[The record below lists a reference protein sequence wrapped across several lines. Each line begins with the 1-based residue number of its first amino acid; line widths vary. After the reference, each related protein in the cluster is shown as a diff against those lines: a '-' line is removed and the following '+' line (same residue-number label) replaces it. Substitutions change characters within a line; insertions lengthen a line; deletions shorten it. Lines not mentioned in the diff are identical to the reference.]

1 MGKRRHVEVEKGQLR
16 RWNDGSGL
24 PFLITEVDKTQREW
38 NCKFLQGDGTMSVYH
53 EDTIRIASE
62 VISGEG

>member
-1 MGKRRHVEVEKGQLR
+1 MGKRHEEVRPGQLR
-16 RWNDGSGL
+16 KWSDGAGL
-24 PFLITEVDKTQREW
+24 PFLITEVDKTQKYW

-53 EDTIRIASE
+53 EDTIRNASE

>member
-1 MGKRRHVEVEKGQLR
+1 MGKRHEEVRPGQLR
-16 RWNDGSGL
+16 KWSDGSGL
-24 PFLITEVDKTQREW
+24 PFLIVSVEPKEKVW
-38 NCKFLQGDGTMSVYH
+38 NCRFLQGDGTMSVYH